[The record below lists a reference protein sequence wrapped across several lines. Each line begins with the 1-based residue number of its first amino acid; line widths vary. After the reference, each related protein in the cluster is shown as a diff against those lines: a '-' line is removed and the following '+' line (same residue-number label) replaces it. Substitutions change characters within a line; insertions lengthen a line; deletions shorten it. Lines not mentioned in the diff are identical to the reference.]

1 MKTMRIVL
9 PLVCFFPLL
18 LSAQVTYRNTTT
30 EKALKQYKQGE
41 EHDRRQEFALAQGYY
56 EKSVQLDP
64 FFVDAW
70 MALGDVETQLKHWNA
85 AELAFEKAIILDP
98 AYASIG
104 FVLAAQM
111 EWAQEKFA
119 EASAHAQAYIKR
131 TASNDALYGVAVNLD
146 KNARFALHAV
156 DNPVPFKPINLG
168 PGVNTA
174 NGEYFPA
181 LTADGETLVFTRRLP
196 AGIMDQEDFFQST
209 LVDSLWQHAIPIA
222 AINTPDNEGAQ
233 AISPDGTWLV
243 FTACNRRGDGS
254 QGSCD
259 LYWSQLKREGWSNP
273 VPFSNAINSEHFDS
287 QPSISADGQSI
298 AFVSKRPGGKGKADI
313 WIAER
318 GEKGKWNPPYNL
330 GATVNT
336 GGMEMAPYL
345 HPDGQ
350 TLYFASDSLPG
361 MGGLDL
367 YVTRRGANGQW
378 TTPQNLGYPINTTGD
393 EVALTVSLDGKTAY
407 YATNRPEGY
416 GEMDIY
422 AFELPESVR
431 PLPATYAKIKV
442 VDAETG
448 QLLSARAEI
457 VDLTDNR
464 MYASAVTRK
473 DGTALICLP
482 VGQEYMLNV
491 NRPGYLFYSDNFNL
505 VDKKTIAE
513 PFTIT
518 AKLMPLPSENQTGAV
533 GKPIV
538 LRNVFFDTGSAELKP
553 ESFNEL
559 NRLVTLLQ
567 EMPSIRIQINGHTD
581 NVGDD
586 NSNQALSENRAKSV
600 YHYLI
605 AKGIKDDRL
614 RYQGFGESQPLVE
627 NNTDGQRA
635 KNRRTEF
642 IIL

>member
-1 MKTMRIVL
+1 MRIL
-9 PLVCFFPLL
+9 LSAVCFPLM

-30 EKALKQYKQGE
+30 DKALKPFKQGQG
-41 EHDRRQEFALAQGYY
+41 HAAQQEFALAQGYF
-56 EKSVQLDP
+56 ENSVQVDP

-70 MALGDVETQLKHWNA
+70 MALGEMEAALKNWSA
-85 AELAFEKAIILDP
+85 SESSYEKAITLDP
-98 AYASIG
+98 AYASSG
-104 FVLAAQM
+104 YVRAAQM

-119 EASAHAQAYIKR
+119 EAAAHAQAYIKR
-131 TASNDALYGVAVNLD
+131 MPSNDALYGVAINLD
-146 KNARFALHAV
+146 KNARFALNAV
-156 DNPVPFKPINLG
+156 SNPVPFDPKNLG

-174 NGEYFPA
+174 KGEYFPA

-196 AGIMDQEDFFQST
+196 TGIMDQEDFFQST
-209 LVDSLWQHAIPIA
+209 YVDSLWQQAIPISG
-222 AINTPDNEGAQ
+222 INTPENEGAQ

-243 FTACNRRGDGS
+243 FTACDRRGDGS

-259 LYWSQLKREGWSNP
+259 LYWSQLKREGWSKP
-273 VPFSNAINSEHFDS
+273 VPFSSVINSEHWDS

-298 AFVSKRPGGKGKADI
+298 AFVSKRPGGKGRADI

-318 GEKGKWNPPYNL
+318 GDKGKWTPPYNL
-330 GATVNT
+330 GASINT
-336 GGMEMAPYL
+336 GGMELTPYL

-350 TLYFASDSLPG
+350 TMYFASDSLPG
-361 MGGLDL
+361 MGGVDL
-367 YVTRRGANGQW
+367 YVTRRGADGSW
-378 TTPQNLGYPINTTGD
+378 STPQNLGYPINTTGD

-407 YATNRPEGY
+407 YASNRPEGY

-448 QLLSARAEI
+448 QLLSARAEVI
-457 VDLTDNR
+457 DLTDNR
-464 MYASAVTRK
+464 MHASAVTRK

-482 VGQEYMLNV
+482 VGQQYMLNV

-505 VDKKTIAE
+505 VGNKTIAE

-518 AKLMPLPSENQTGAV
+518 AKLMPLPTENRTSAV

-553 ESFNEL
+553 ESFSEL
-559 NRLVTLLQ
+559 NRLAALLQ
-567 EMPSIRIQINGHTD
+567 EMPSLRIQINGHTD
-581 NVGDD
+581 DVGDD
-586 NSNQALSENRAKSV
+586 SSNQVLSENRAKSV
-600 YHYLI
+600 YDYLI
-605 AKGIKDDRL
+605 AKGIKDVRL

-627 NNTDGQRA
+627 NNTNGQRA
-635 KNRRTEF
+635 QNRRTEF
-642 IIL
+642 IVL